1 SASTSAAS
9 SAACAAA
16 SVTRF
21 TLYGS
26 RALAISAATAGWASA
41 YPKRRPASDIA
52 LLKVRSTTSRGSS
65 LRSGTAVGPPKSWYA
80 SSNTIS
86 AAVSASS
93 RSTAPSGS
101 GVPVGLFGELTT
113 MRGARVS
120 RAART
125 NPSRSNR
132 KSPVSGTGT
141 WRPPYTAA
149 SRRYRLNVGAG
160 VTTAVPSPTVTAS
173 VAWISSL
180 EPLPTSTPDA
190 TQAWRAASRSS
201 SSVGVNGG

>member
-1 SASTSAAS
+1 M
-9 SAACAAA
+9 
-16 SVTRF
+16 
-21 TLYGS
+21 
-26 RALAISAATAGWASA
+26 ISAATAGCASA
-41 YPKRRPASDIA
+41 YPNRSPARDIA
-52 LLKVRSTTSRGSS
+52 LLNVRSTTRRGWS

-80 SSNTIS
+80 SSITIS
-86 AAVSASS
+86 ALVSASS
-93 RSTAPSGS
+93 RATAPSGT

-113 MRGARVS
+113 TSDARVS
-120 RAART
+120 RAVRT
-125 NPSRSNR
+125 SASTSNW
-132 KSPVSGTGT
+132 KSAVSDTGT
-141 WRPPYTAA
+141 WRPPYTAT
-149 SRRYRLNVGAG
+149 SRRYRLNVGVG